1 MNTRLAAAVWAVVLI
16 AAGVNLA
23 AGARRPLRERAML
36 STGHYPAADR
46 AAAAVESLVRPHEP
60 LTLVTYDGDMLDQL
74 NCAVW
79 AEYRLR
85 WLLYPRTFRRVQTAP
100 GKAPLVPLE
109 GAVLFFRV
117 TRPPE
122 VPDSGLTTLERE
134 RMYVLGR
141 PGRPR

>member
-1 MNTRLAAAVWAVVLI
+1 MTTRLSAAIWTVLLI

-36 STGHYPAADR
+36 SAGHYPAADR
-46 AAAAVESLVRPHEP
+46 AAEAVRRLVPPDEP

-85 WLLYPRTFRRVQTAP
+85 WLLYPRRIKSVQIAP
-100 GKAPLVPLE
+100 GAWPREP
-109 GAVLFFRV
+109 GDTRFLFFRV
-117 TRPPE
+117 TAPPQLSE
-122 VPDSGLTTLERE
+122 RIFLVQERGPMWVLAVPG
-134 RMYVLGR
+134 MIQ
-141 PGRPR
+141 